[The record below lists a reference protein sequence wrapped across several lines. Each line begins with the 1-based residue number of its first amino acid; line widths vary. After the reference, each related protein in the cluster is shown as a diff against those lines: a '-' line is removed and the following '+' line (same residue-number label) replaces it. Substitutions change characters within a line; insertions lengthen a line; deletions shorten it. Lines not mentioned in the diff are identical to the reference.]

1 MKKKLVLEN
10 GIVLHGEGFGY
21 QSESYGELVFQTGMT
36 GYQEVLTD
44 PSYCG
49 QIVVMTYPLIGNY
62 GLNREDIESF
72 KPQIQALIV
81 KESCELPS
89 HWKHQWSLDEY
100 LKNHQIPGLKGMDT
114 RMLTKIIRQHGSIK
128 AAIVEADADEAKILS
143 ELNNR
148 EWPTD
153 HVAQVSTK
161 TPYPSPGRG
170 KRVVVV
176 DFGMKHGILRELN
189 LRDANVLVVPHTVTN
204 KELLHLMP
212 DGVVLSNGPG
222 NPEDV
227 PHAVEMIKGI
237 LGKLPIFGICL
248 GHQLLSLA
256 CGAKTYK
263 LKFGHR
269 GANHPVKDLRHD
281 RVYITSQN
289 HGYAVDADSLKHT
302 DLELTHIAVNDGTV
316 EGVRHRNFQAF
327 SVQYHPEASP
337 GPEDSSYLFDEWMEM
352 LEADEKV
359 KVSQAGV

>member
-10 GIVLHGEGFGY
+10 GMVLHGEGFGFNT
-21 QSESYGELVFQTGMT
+21 ESFGEVVFQTGMT

-44 PSYCG
+44 PSYYG
-49 QIVVMTYPLIGNY
+49 QMVVMTYPLIGNY
-62 GLNREDIESF
+62 GLNREDMESF
-72 KPQIQALIV
+72 KPHIQALIV
-81 KESCELPS
+81 KESCDRPS
-89 HWKHQWSLDEY
+89 HWQEKWSIDEF
-100 LKNHQIPGLKGMDT
+100 LKMHQIPGLKGIDT
-114 RMLTKIIRQHGSIK
+114 RMLTKIIREHGSLRG
-128 AAIVEADADEAKILS
+128 AIVNEEQDEKEVVTSLLERS
-143 ELNNR
+143 
-148 EWPTD
+148 WPTD
-153 HVAQVSTK
+153 QVAQVSTK

-189 LRDANVLVVPHTVTN
+189 QRDANVLVVPHTITSE
-204 KELLHLMP
+204 ELLTLAP

-227 PHAVEMIKGI
+227 GHAVEMIKGI

-269 GANHPVKDLRHD
+269 GANHPVKDIKHD
-281 RVYITSQN
+281 KVYITSQN
-289 HGYAVDADSLKHT
+289 HGYAVDKDSLEGT
-302 DLELTHIAVNDGTV
+302 DLEMTHVAINDGTV
-316 EGVRHRNFQAF
+316 EGVRHRKYPAF

-337 GPEDSSYLFDEWMEM
+337 GPDDSSYLFDEWMET
-352 LEADEKV
+352 LEKSLV
-359 KVSQAGV
+359 